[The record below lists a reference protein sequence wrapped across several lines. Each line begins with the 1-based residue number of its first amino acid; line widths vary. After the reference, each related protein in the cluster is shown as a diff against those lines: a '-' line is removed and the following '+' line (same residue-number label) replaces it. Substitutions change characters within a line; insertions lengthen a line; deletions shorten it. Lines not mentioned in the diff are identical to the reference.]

1 MLLGKW
7 VTSMMRYL
15 SRPTPVTANLT
26 GATFNTYAYFNVNVE
41 AGLEQESPEPA
52 RKKRKTGKD
61 RVKWLMKCNDK
72 FPKPVHHE
80 KALRLN
86 VNMKKRT
93 LAAINND
100 TNERS
105 HLHRETT
112 HPENYFL

>member
-1 MLLGKW
+1 MI
-7 VTSMMRYL
+7 SYL
-15 SRPTPVTANLT
+15 RGPSPFT
-26 GATFNTYAYFNVNVE
+26 ATFNTNAFINVYVDSE
-41 AGLEQESPEPA
+41 PDQESPWPA
-52 RKKRKTGKD
+52 QKKRKTGMD

>member
-1 MLLGKW
+1 MI
-7 VTSMMRYL
+7 SYL
-15 SRPTPVTANLT
+15 RKPPPFT
-26 GATFNTYAYFNVNVE
+26 ATFNTNTVINVYVDSE
-41 AGLEQESPEPA
+41 PDQESPGPA
-52 RKKRKTGKD
+52 RKKRKTGMD
-61 RVKWLMKCNDK
+61 RVKWLLKCNDK